1 MRVVAAEGLVA
12 ADRGGT
18 SDPFVALSF
27 QDGAPLKKTAVVRKT
42 LDPTWNEVGLT
53 RARARA
59 RALSLSLSLS
69 LALSLSL
76 SHTHTLHTS
85 SDTMR
90 RNSIQHSII
99 RLPVSLEHLRP
110 SGSASLMVLVCGHE
124 HTDVNARGAVSVSST
139 GA

>member
-1 MRVVAAEGLVA
+1 MELQVRVVAAEGLVA

-42 LDPTWNEVGLT
+42 LDPTWNQVGLT

-76 SHTHTLHTS
+76 SLS
-85 SDTMR
+85 LSC
-90 RNSIQHSII
+90 SLS
-99 RLPVSLEHLRP
+99 LPCVCLCFFVCWCVCVCVRVW
-110 SGSASLMVLVCGHE
+110 VLVHAC
-124 HTDVNARGAVSVSST
+124 V
-139 GA
+139 